1 MLGNEV
7 FFETHIFNEISAVQ
21 RGHKDS
27 LVMPFYPVGK
37 QKSHW
42 RCLFHRRPHSL
53 AHNPYP
59 TYARE
64 WGLLWNSHLQ
74 WDFRCSKRTQRH
86 GQTSLWLSYPSPAR
100 LLNKQMEYR
109 ERVRREP
116 DLYIPSNI
124 KTIFIRSL
132 LNTIAESDP
141 VKDIAEQVFDWVTLP
156 PPVFWTNRWS
166 IEREWGENQIYIS
179 QVI

>member
-1 MLGNEV
+1 MRSSLKLTSSMRFPV
-7 FFETHIFNEISAVQ
+7 FKEDTKTRWSCHCVLFEQ
-21 RGHKDS
+21 
-27 LVMPFYPVGK
+27 P
-37 QKSHW
+37 KSHW
-42 RCLFHRRPHSL
+42 RCLFQRRPYSL

-116 DLYIPSNI
+116 DLYIPSTI
-124 KTIFIRSL
+124 KTIIIGSL
-132 LNTIAESDP
+132 SNTIAESDP
-141 VKDIAEQVFDWVTLP
+141 VIDL
-156 PPVFWTNRWS
+156 
-166 IEREWGENQIYIS
+166 GMYLGNQGVSSEYLSFNLSPAIT
-179 QVI
+179 